1 MMVIEKSKGFTLIE
15 VMLALTVMAIAFI
28 ALCGLHLTSFKT
40 DIRNRDE
47 TRALLMA
54 NQKLEELRSQTYS
67 SVFGGEDTTSSAPFN
82 IIWTANTIEPWQKVI
97 FVTVSWPERIKSM
110 DGSVQDRE
118 RSVRV
123 ATILVDLN

>member
-1 MMVIEKSKGFTLIE
+1 MVIEKSKGFTLIE
-15 VMLALTVMAIAFI
+15 VMVALTVMAIAFI

-54 NQKLEELRSQTYS
+54 NQKVEELRSQTYS
-67 SVFGGEDTTSSAPFN
+67 SVSGGEDTTSSAPFN
-82 IIWTANTIEPWQKVI
+82 IIWTANTTEPWQKVI